1 MENNIIDLVEED
13 AALQTELQSLLSA
26 KYLAPGIFHPRAY
39 LINDV
44 QVRSR
49 WKNRR
54 TRSVE
59 RIDCVAI
66 GVAIYNQFFHE
77 AYANYRA
84 GEDAAA
90 NRKTTKWLSDW
101 KREVEERFPDD
112 DSISDVAAKLGQYLE
127 FINRKSQGF

>member
-1 MENNIIDLVEED
+1 MEKTIIDLVQED
-13 AALQTELQSLLSA
+13 AALQAELQSLLSA

-39 LINDV
+39 LINDL

-59 RIDCVAI
+59 RVDFVAI

-77 AYANYRA
+77 AYANHLS
-84 GEDAAA
+84 GEDATA
-90 NRKTTKWLSDW
+90 NRKITTWLSDW
-101 KREVEERFPDD
+101 EREVEERFPDD